1 MKLVMKVLPSIKLMA
16 ARGVQKGRTTERDE
30 MDAHMNETPS
40 SSKND
45 NTLILVD

>member
-1 MKLVMKVLPSIKLMA
+1 MKALLSINLMA
-16 ARGVQKGRTTERDE
+16 ARGMQKGQATERDE
-30 MDAHMNETPS
+30 MDTNMNETPS